1 MSPAVSVSK
10 WVFQTHLPVLHTPW
24 KGQAGEQRWFPEPG
38 GDELQI
44 HALAMEI
51 NLYQVA
57 KPCSGPLE
65 LSGAAVA
72 AGMWQSR
79 PRAPDVQMCRGWAG
93 CGVGVATW
101 IPAGGDGAAASRQ
114 LRGAP
119 ALPLTSSGTA
129 RALCHPP
136 EQPQP
141 CPLLSPTL

>member
-79 PRAPDVQMCRGWAG
+79 PRAPDVQRLGWLRGWRG
-93 CGVGVATW
+93 NLDPCGRGW
-101 IPAGGDGAAASRQ
+101 SRSIPAAPRGSCAATD
-114 LRGAP
+114 L
-119 ALPLTSSGTA
+119 
-129 RALCHPP
+129 
-136 EQPQP
+136 
-141 CPLLSPTL
+141 